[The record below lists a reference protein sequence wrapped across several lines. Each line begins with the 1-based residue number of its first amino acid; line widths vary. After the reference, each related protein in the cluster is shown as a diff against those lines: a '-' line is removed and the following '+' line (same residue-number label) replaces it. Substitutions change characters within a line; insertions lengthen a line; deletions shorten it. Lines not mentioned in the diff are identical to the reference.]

1 MTEIMKQESSQPRA
15 GARLQSARRF
25 GLMVLVASTL
35 LLGGCLSSVPGLK
48 SGPPEWVNQPPPDTG
63 RAWYGIGEG
72 HDLNTA
78 RRLALRDIAAKF
90 KVSVEGQT
98 TSQISERNGRV
109 DRGGSVKVSDRVEA
123 VEFKNPVVE
132 KTAPSPNGGVYALV
146 RIDRLAFFQDLRE
159 KFNGAADQVS
169 AATADLGSKTQVEQL
184 LVLRRQDKTI
194 DQAMGY
200 YPLLQQGGLTEED
213 RSKAAQLTGV
223 RSKSELITQQ
233 LVFVV
238 RTAREHQDVADV
250 VTKFLTDNNVKTRSD
265 GGSASATV
273 EATVKPRL
281 DSVQGSKLVRL
292 DVSLQVKDDRQQTVS
307 GQNYIVS
314 GASMTSHDS
323 ARQQAL
329 NKLQD
334 DLRKA
339 GLINGLGFKVQ

>member
-1 MTEIMKQESSQPRA
+1 MKQKKSQPRL
-15 GARLQSARRF
+15 GFRSLVDRHRS
-25 GLMVLVASTL
+25 LVALAASAL
-35 LLGGCLSSVPGLK
+35 LLTGCLSSVPGLK

-146 RIDRLAFFQDLRE
+146 RIDRQAFFQDLRE
-159 KFNGAADQVS
+159 KFNAAADQVT
-169 AATADLGSKTQVEQL
+169 AATAGLESKTQVEQL

-194 DQAMGY
+194 DQALGY

-213 RSKAAQLTGV
+213 RSRAAMLTGV

-233 LVFVV
+233 LVFAV
-238 RTAREHQDVADV
+238 RTPREHQDVADV
-250 VTKFLTDNNVKTRSD
+250 VTKFLTDNQIKTRTD
-265 GGSASATV
+265 GGSASGTV

-281 DSVQGSKLVRL
+281 DEVQGSKLVRL
-292 DVSLQVKDDRQQTVS
+292 DVSLQVKDERQQTVS
-307 GQNYIVS
+307 GQNYVAS
-314 GASMTSHDS
+314 GASLTSHAN

-329 NKLQD
+329 TKLQEE
-334 DLRKA
+334 LRKA
-339 GLINGLGFKVQ
+339 GLISGLGFKVQ

>member
-1 MTEIMKQESSQPRA
+1 MKQESSQPRA

-307 GQNYIVS
+307 GQNYVAS
-314 GASMTSHDS
+314 GASLTSHDN